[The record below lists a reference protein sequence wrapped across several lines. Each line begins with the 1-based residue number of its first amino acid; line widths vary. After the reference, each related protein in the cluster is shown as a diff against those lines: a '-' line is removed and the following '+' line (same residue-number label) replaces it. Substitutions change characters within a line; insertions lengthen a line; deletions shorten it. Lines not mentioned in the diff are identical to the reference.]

1 MKVTMV
7 GTGYVGL
14 VTGTCLSSFG
24 FEVICV
30 DNNKAKIEGLEK
42 GIIPIYEPGLDTLVD
57 SNLKQ
62 GRLSFTTDLIGA
74 VKQSEVVFL
83 AVGTPSKQN
92 SEEADLT
99 FLFNAAEEVAKAI
112 NHYTVIVIKST
123 VPVGTC
129 RRIKDF
135 IKKTNPQADFDV
147 TSNPE
152 FLREGSAIEDF
163 MRPDRVVVGAESE
176 RSRQVM
182 DGLYKP
188 LSLLET
194 PVVFTT
200 LETSELSKYASNAF
214 LATKICFINQ
224 LADLSE
230 KCGANVQHI
239 SKIMGLDHRIGKEC
253 LHVGPGYG
261 GSCFPKDTMALS
273 FFAKKFGTSVSIVDA
288 VITANKDRKLQM
300 AKKVIS
306 ACGGSVKNKKIAILG
321 VTFKPET
328 DDIRDAPS
336 LVIIPELQRAGASIH
351 ANDPAS
357 HEAEKVFSNVT
368 WRPCPYEACAGA
380 DAVVIMIEWNQFRSL
395 DFAKLK
401 QIMKTPIMIDLKNI
415 YSVHEVESAGFF
427 YESIGRGK
435 V

>member
-30 DNNKAKIEGLEK
+30 DNNKAKIEGLKK
-42 GIIPIYEPGLDTLVD
+42 GVIPIYEPGLDKLVD

-62 GRLSFTTDLIGA
+62 GRLSFTTDLTAA
-74 VKQSEVVFL
+74 VQQSDVVFL

-112 NHYTVIVIKST
+112 SRYTVIVVKST

-129 RRIKDF
+129 RKIKDF

-182 DGLYKP
+182 DSLYKP
-188 LSLLET
+188 LFLLET

-214 LATKICFINQ
+214 LATKISFINQ

-253 LHVGPGYG
+253 LHAGPGYG

-273 FFAKKFGTSVSIVDA
+273 FFAKSFGTSVSIVDA
-288 VITANKDRKLQM
+288 VIKANKDRKLQM
-300 AKKVIS
+300 AQKVIG

-336 LVIIPELQRAGASIH
+336 LVIIPELQRAGASIY

-357 HEAEKVFSNVT
+357 HEAEKAFSNVT
-368 WRPCPYEACAGA
+368 WCSCPYEACADA
-380 DAVVIMIEWNQFRSL
+380 DAVVIVTEWNQFRSL
-395 DFAKLK
+395 DFNKLK
-401 QIMKTPIMIDLKNI
+401 QAMKTPIMIDLHNV
-415 YSVHEVESAGFF
+415 YSAREVESAGFF